1 MLACVN
7 GTSPFPGISRT
18 VFLAFTFRCFSNIPT
33 IMGTVTGEVLPRLK
47 IRYGAGPRFFPPDPV
62 LRPAVSSDATHP
74 LTISS
79 IARASP
85 NNSGLG
91 LGTLAGLEER
101 DEGRDIAMNIRVG
114 ILHRISHPGLRRQVH
129 HVRERHHIKK
139 LRQQTRVVHVTL
151 HHEDSL
157 RADQFPPRFLQRRV
171 VVVVEVVQPHHPVA
185 PLFQGQG
192 HVRPDE
198 SGGAGYQY
206 RHPVVAPDLS
216 GRAYD
221 AVKAIKNSAQRNI
234 VLVDAQHRWTSRFI
248 VCLSLN
254 FPGVDGKSSSSNDG
268 IFQFFAKSNNLSPLK
283 STPEYA
289 KPETKTLNFND
300 KPSKSNTGL
309 FD

>member
-18 VFLAFTFRCFSNIPT
+18 VFLALTFRCFSNIPT

-79 IARASP
+79 ITRASP
-85 NNSGLG
+85 DNSGLG
-91 LGTLAGLEER
+91 LSTLAGLEER

-139 LRQQTRVVHVTL
+139 LRQQTRVVDVTL

-206 RHPVVAPDLS
+206 RHPVVSPDLS
-216 GRAYD
+216 GRAYLFLPMKP
-221 AVKAIKNSAQRNI
+221 APRGGEIPATGIHKRLKTQIRRRQSNQEQRPKKHRTRRRAAP
-234 VLVDAQHRWTSRFI
+234 VDQPVHC
-248 VCLSLN
+248 V
-254 FPGVDGKSSSSNDG
+254 
-268 IFQFFAKSNNLSPLK
+268 PLLELPRRRQEK
-283 STPEYA
+283 LLLQRRHFSILR
-289 KPETKTLNFND
+289 KK
-300 KPSKSNTGL
+300 
-309 FD
+309 